1 MSLRLRIFRDIPR
14 EAIENAKPKQKRRR
28 REGGG
33 GQRNGG
39 KSKKIKLFPGRRLF
53 PEWRVGNRTPLVNA
67 S

>member
-33 GQRNGG
+33 GQRNGVTLG
-39 KSKKIKLFPGRRLF
+39 KSKKIKLFSRSTAF
-53 PEWRVGNRTPLVNA
+53 